1 MYKYTLA
8 NFEIIGW
15 KSWTCEESWEDHK
28 DRNGD
33 SSAHISVCYLYVLN
47 LCGCKTTPV
56 HFQKLYMFLEK
67 TAFMKLY
74 KIQILI
80 LTIFSISFC
89 TPTSFDSY

>member
-56 HFQKLYMFLEK
+56 HALSK
-67 TAFMKLY
+67 TVHVLRKN
-74 KIQILI
+74 
-80 LTIFSISFC
+80 SIYEAVQNS
-89 TPTSFDSY
+89 DSDTDHL